1 MIKTILKIDGMVC
14 SMCEAHI
21 NDVIRKTIPGAKKVS
36 SSHTR
41 GEASFLTEEA
51 VDGNHL
57 REAIATMGYT
67 CTDAA
72 SEPYV
77 KRGWF
82 GWK

>member
-21 NDVIRKTIPGAKKVS
+21 NDVIRRTVPGAKKVS
-36 SSHTR
+36 SSHMR
-41 GEASFLTEEA
+41 GEASLLTEET
-51 VDGNHL
+51 VDGNRL
-57 REAIATMGYT
+57 TEAIAATGYI
-67 CTDAA
+67 CTDVTE
-72 SEPYV
+72 EPYV